1 MTFAKYELTS
11 TQWNGLKKKIS
22 TTDEEGNL
30 SYVNCAVVELG
41 KLCLEWGKDADDMP
55 VCIKQNTKVS
65 VDILWY
71 VEPLA
76 DFAAYEIFPEPCG
89 VHVFAGCEQMYLEKY
104 CAKFP
109 EYCEAKPIE
118 LND

>member
-1 MTFAKYELTS
+1 MTS

-41 KLCLEWGKDADDMP
+41 KLCLERDEEGN
-55 VCIKQNTKVS
+55 CIKENTKVS

-76 DFAAYEIFPEPCG
+76 DFTSYEVFPEPCG
-89 VHVFAGCEQMYLEKY
+89 VHVFAGCEQMYIQRFCQFNPSSSY
-104 CAKFP
+104 C
-109 EYCEAKPIE
+109 
-118 LND
+118 NVNSN

>member
-1 MTFAKYELTS
+1 MTS

-22 TTDEEGNL
+22 TKDEEGNL

-41 KLCLEWGKDADDMP
+41 KLCFEKDEEGN
-55 VCIKQNTKVS
+55 CIKENTKVS

-89 VHVFAGCEQMYLEKY
+89 VHIFAGCEQIYLEKY

-109 EYCEAKPIE
+109 DYCKPIE

>member
-1 MTFAKYELTS
+1 MTTFSKYELTS
-11 TQWNGLKKKIS
+11 TQWGTLKKKIS

-41 KLCLEWGKDADDMP
+41 KLCLERDEEGN
-55 VCIKQNTKVS
+55 CIKENTKVS

-89 VHVFAGCEQMYLEKY
+89 VHVFAGCEQIYLAKY

>member
-1 MTFAKYELTS
+1 MKTFCKYEMTS
-11 TQWNGLKKKIS
+11 TQWGTLKKKIS

-41 KLCLEWGKDADDMP
+41 KLCLEWGKDAEDMP
-55 VCIKQNTKVS
+55 VCIKENTKVS

-76 DFAAYEIFPEPCG
+76 DFSAYEIFPEPCG

-109 EYCEAKPIE
+109 DYCKPIE
-118 LND
+118 IND

>member
-11 TQWNGLKKKIS
+11 TQWGKLKKKI
-22 TTDEEGNL
+22 TDEEGNL

-41 KLCLEWGKDADDMP
+41 KLCLEQDEEGN
-55 VCIKQNTKVS
+55 CIKQNTKVS

-71 VEPLA
+71 VEPLK
-76 DFAAYEIFPEPCG
+76 DFAAYEIFPLPCG

-109 EYCEAKPIE
+109 DYCKQDET
-118 LND
+118 N

>member
-1 MTFAKYELTS
+1 MTFNKYELTS

-41 KLCLEWGKDADDMP
+41 KLCLEQDEEGN
-55 VCIKQNTKVS
+55 CIKENTKVS

-71 VEPLA
+71 AEPLA

-89 VHVFAGCEQMYLEKY
+89 VHVFAGCEQIYLEKY

-109 EYCEAKPIE
+109 EYCKPIE

>member
-1 MTFAKYELTS
+1 MTFSKYELTS
-11 TQWNGLKKKIS
+11 TQWDGLKKKIQQ
-22 TTDEEGNL
+22 TTPEGEVA

-41 KLCLEWGKDADDMP
+41 KLCLERDEEGN
-55 VCIKQNTKVS
+55 CIKENTKVS

-109 EYCEAKPIE
+109 DYCKPIE

>member
-1 MTFAKYELTS
+1 MTFSKYELTS
-11 TQWNGLKKKIS
+11 TQWGTLKKKIQQ
-22 TTDEEGNL
+22 TTTTPEGEVA

-41 KLCLEWGKDADDMP
+41 KLCLERDEEGN
-55 VCIKQNTKVS
+55 CIKENTKVS

-89 VHVFAGCEQMYLEKY
+89 VHVFAGCEQMYLAKY

-109 EYCEAKPIE
+109 DYCEAKPIE